1 LAALFA
7 DYYNAV
13 PDAVIND
20 RWVEPPGHRGTVT
33 DALARAGGTLVQR
46 LWSLIPDDRKAL
58 TFPATHHYDIRTPE
72 YVRFDSI
79 QDKKW
84 ESTRG
89 VGHSFGANR
98 NERPEDIVT
107 ATELVRSFVDIVSK
121 NGNLLIGISPDEHG
135 RFPAEQLT
143 PLRGLGQWLRVNG
156 EAIYGSRPWRSAEA
170 TTTEGGG
177 VRFTQRDSVVYA
189 VLLEVS
195 AHEFGIRGLDA
206 SAVAE
211 VRMLGLD
218 EPLTWSVTD
227 GQLRVTVPDRLPVS
241 PAYVLRLDV

>member
-1 LAALFA
+1 
-7 DYYNAV
+7 
-13 PDAVIND
+13 
-20 RWVEPPGHRGTVT
+20 
-33 DALARAGGTLVQR
+33 VQR
-46 LWSLIPDDRKAL
+46 LWPLIPDDRKSL
-58 TFPATHHYDIRTPE
+58 TFSAAHHYDIRTPE
-72 YVRFDSI
+72 YARFDSI

-121 NGNLLIGISPDEHG
+121 SGNLLIGIGPDEHG

-143 PLRGLGQWLRVNG
+143 PLRGLGQWLRING
-156 EAIYGSRPWRSAEA
+156 EAVYGSRPWRFADA

-177 VRFTQRDSVVYA
+177 VRFTQRDGVVYA

-195 AHEFGIRGLDA
+195 AREFGIRGLDA
-206 SAVAE
+206 TAVTE
-211 VRMLGLD
+211 VRLLGLD

-227 GQLRVTVPDRLPVS
+227 GQLRVTMPDRLPVS
-241 PAYVLRLDV
+241 PAYVLRLGKGAQPV